1 MEVNQS
7 PLLLK
12 LDHFCRLKVAI
23 TAVVFSFPSVQ
34 KCVCVCVC
42 VQVWCVC
49 EMQILQNCCLPACFL
64 IFKMLLMKESGAM
77 CLLKDGFGVS
87 ILIHMLYSIRK
98 KRIDQRI
105 SPSLKTDNTV
115 IPS

>member
-34 KCVCVCVC
+34 KCVCLCAGVVIWEIYSEGRTPFENRTNLDVVNDITRGVRLYRPHRASQPLYAIMYRCWHEV
-42 VQVWCVC
+42 
-49 EMQILQNCCLPACFL
+49 LPKPLVHSLCSVF
-64 IFKMLLMKESGAM
+64 
-77 CLLKDGFGVS
+77 VS
-87 ILIHMLYSIRK
+87 E
-98 KRIDQRI
+98 
-105 SPSLKTDNTV
+105 TN
-115 IPS
+115 